1 MAAKK
6 DASRYTIKFD
16 PAIPS
21 HMEAMQ
27 TLNEAGRSKATLIAD
42 AIRIRNAIYIRN
54 EDAIAALLPNG
65 GNRWP
70 IPARSQREYPAKA
83 LSLPTKTITHDTSD
97 AAQSD
102 DDFWDGMND
111 VLKLFSV

>member
-21 HMEAMQ
+21 HKEAMR
-27 TLNEAGRSKATLIAD
+27 TLDEVGRGKAALIAD
-42 AIRIRNAIYIRN
+42 AIRIRNALYSRN
-54 EDAIAALLPNG
+54 ADAIDALPINVIRQPVPVQSQLECMTEAATLPPEPKN
-65 GNRWP
+65 
-70 IPARSQREYPAKA
+70 Q
-83 LSLPTKTITHDTSD
+83 KTSRVI
-97 AAQSD
+97 QSD
-102 DDFWDGMND
+102 DDFWEGMSD